1 MTQPISSQLVS
12 VNVGLPRSVLW
23 KDRTVVT
30 GIFKEPVT
38 GPVVARRLNLDGDR
52 QADLS
57 VHGGADKAIYV
68 YPTEHYEPWR
78 RELETTALPWGMF
91 GENLSTQG
99 LTEDTV
105 MIGERWQV
113 GQAVLTVTQPR
124 QPCYKLGVRF
134 GRDDILRR
142 FVRSRRTG
150 WYVAVLREGEVR
162 AGDPVSVERPADSL
176 TVAAVADL
184 LFAKTPD
191 TAHLRRAA
199 TLPTLAEGLRT
210 YFQKQL
216 AQIHL

>member
-1 MTQPISSQLVS
+1 MTQPIFPRLLS

-23 KDRTVVT
+23 KGRTVVT

-68 YPTEHYEPWR
+68 YPAEHYGPWQQ
-78 RELETTALPWGMF
+78 ELEIAELPRGMF

-99 LTEDTV
+99 FTENTV
-105 MIGERWQV
+105 VIGERWRV
-113 GQAVLTVTQPR
+113 GQAVLMVTQPR

-134 GRDDILRR
+134 GRDDVLSRL
-142 FVRSRRTG
+142 VRSRRTG
-150 WYVAVLREGEVR
+150 WYVAVLRGGAIT
-162 AGDPVSVERPADSL
+162 AGDPVLIERPADSL

-184 LFAKTPD
+184 LFAKEPD
-191 TAHLRRAA
+191 RAHLRLAA
-199 TLPTLAEGLRT
+199 TLPTLAADLRMH
-210 YFQKQL
+210 FQKQL
-216 AQIHL
+216 AQKYR